1 MLSKLI
7 CLLPDF
13 FLDPIYDAIFAEFV
27 RRGNI
32 IFEKDLSDDEKTQKY
47 N

>member
-1 MLSKLI
+1 MFSKLVR
-7 CLLPDF
+7 LMPDF
-13 FLDPIYDAIFAEFV
+13 ILNPIYDAIFAEFV

-32 IFEKDLSDDEKTQKY
+32 IFEEDLTSNDR

>member
-1 MLSKLI
+1 MPMFTKLI
-7 CLLPDF
+7 CFLPDF
-13 FLDPIYDAIFAEFV
+13 ILDPIYDAIFAEFV

-32 IFEKDLSDDEKTQKY
+32 ILPDELNNHDY

>member
-1 MLSKLI
+1 MLSKLLSLI
-7 CLLPDF
+7 PDF
-13 FLDPIYDAIFAEFV
+13 ILDPIYDAIFAEFV

-32 IFEKDLSDDEKTQKY
+32 IFEEGLNSDDK

>member
-1 MLSKLI
+1 MLSKLLSI
-7 CLLPDF
+7 LPDF
-13 FLDPIYDAIFAEFV
+13 ILDPIFDAIFAEFV

-32 IFEKDLSDDEKTQKY
+32 VLSDDLNNHDY

>member
-1 MLSKLI
+1 MLSKLLRVI
-7 CLLPDF
+7 SDF
-13 FLDPIYDAIFAEFV
+13 ILDPIYDAIFAEFV

-32 IFEKDLSDDEKTQKY
+32 ILSDDLNNHDY

>member
-1 MLSKLI
+1 MLSKL
-7 CLLPDF
+7 LSVLPDF
-13 FLDPIYDAIFAEFV
+13 ILDPIFDAILAEFV

-32 IFEKDLSDDEKTQKY
+32 IFEYDLTDNDR

>member
-7 CLLPDF
+7 RLIPDF
-13 FLDPIYDAIFAEFV
+13 ILDPIYDAIFAEFV

-32 IFEKDLSDDEKTQKY
+32 IFEEDLTNNNY

>member
-1 MLSKLI
+1 MLSKLLQFVPNFI
-7 CLLPDF
+7 
-13 FLDPIYDAIFAEFV
+13 LDPIYDAIFAEFV

-32 IFEKDLSDDEKTQKY
+32 IFEDDLNNEDR

>member
-7 CLLPDF
+7 RILPDYI
-13 FLDPIYDAIFAEFV
+13 LNPIYDAIFAEFL

-32 IFEKDLSDDEKTQKY
+32 IFDYELTGNDR

>member
-7 CLLPDF
+7 RFLPDF
-13 FLDPIYDAIFAEFV
+13 ILDPIYDAIFAEFV

-32 IFEKDLSDDEKTQKY
+32 TFDYDLTDNDR

>member
-1 MLSKLI
+1 MLSKL
-7 CLLPDF
+7 LSVLPDF
-13 FLDPIYDAIFAEFV
+13 ILDPIFDAIFAEFV

-32 IFEKDLSDDEKTQKY
+32 IFEYDLTDNDR

>member
-7 CLLPDF
+7 RLISNF
-13 FLDPIYDAIFAEFV
+13 MLDPIYDAIFAEFV

-32 IFEKDLSDDEKTQKY
+32 IFEEDLSDDETT
-47 N
+47 

>member
-1 MLSKLI
+1 MMLSKL
-7 CLLPDF
+7 LRFVPDF
-13 FLDPIYDAIFAEFV
+13 ILDPIYDAIFAEFV

-32 IFEKDLSDDEKTQKY
+32 IFEEDLNNNDR